1 MKSNVMRTH
10 STDNSKRAS
19 NKDRY
24 VKYEDLVE
32 KHGETIAK
40 AMRTSKEKLEA
51 RRPLNEKPYIL
62 KHPDMP
68 DLDGWTLIRVFDE
81 ATVDTSQTET
91 TSTTVQAAVDLN
103 EQQTHQLLSGPCSMC
118 HFSQEE
124 PVIHD
129 LLIMT

>member
-1 MKSNVMRTH
+1 M
-10 STDNSKRAS
+10 
-19 NKDRY
+19 
-24 VKYEDLVE
+24 KYEDLVE

-40 AMRTSKEKLEA
+40 AMRSSQEKWEA
-51 RRPLNEKPYIL
+51 RRPLNEKPYVL

>member
-10 STDNSKRAS
+10 GTENAKRAA

-24 VKYEDLVE
+24 VKYDDLVE

-40 AMRTSKEKLEA
+40 AMRASKERLEA
-51 RRPLNEKPYIL
+51 KRPLNEKPYIL

-81 ATVDTSQTET
+81 AAVDTSQTET
-91 TSTTVQAAVDLN
+91 SSTTVQAAVDLN
-103 EQQTHQLLSGPCSMC
+103 EQQTHQLMSGPCSISSLVMIT
-118 HFSQEE
+118 S
-124 PVIHD
+124 VGK
-129 LLIMT
+129 TR